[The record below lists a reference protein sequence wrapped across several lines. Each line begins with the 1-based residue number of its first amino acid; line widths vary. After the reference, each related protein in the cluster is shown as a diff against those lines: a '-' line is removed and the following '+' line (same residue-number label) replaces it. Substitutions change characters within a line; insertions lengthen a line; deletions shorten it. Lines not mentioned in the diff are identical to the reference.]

1 LFFYEHRIR
10 FTKAARPHILLGV
23 NDTDLSGQ
31 KAPSLQIG
39 IKKMANDD
47 DIQQSVEAMSLLPD
61 RYYIILRPTGD
72 GEFTL
77 SAYDTTN
84 NTYEEDEDFNS
95 AMVIQEGVIDMIRTD
110 TEQLYDK
117 GVASIQF
124 RIVGEEWI
132 EEEGITDPKIVKSV
146 EGNVVKVDFGTKQ

>member
-1 LFFYEHRIR
+1 
-10 FTKAARPHILLGV
+10 
-23 NDTDLSGQ
+23 
-31 KAPSLQIG
+31 
-39 IKKMANDD
+39 MANDD